1 MPLRSLRPSTAS
13 RQKLRAAVA
22 RRTAR
27 TPSIE
32 EDEEPTTSFRTA
44 LIVVLLLHVVAGAGI
59 VMFERISN
67 RHPAMALEADG
78 KADAKLDPKAATKA
92 KKAAADAAASNS
104 SAAAVAAAAQGTSP
118 VAASTNT
125 ATARPK
131 PSAAPVAAAETAKK
145 PAAANTPAPAA
156 EVKDSGG
163 TYTVAKGDTL
173 VSISKKQKVVY
184 EDLLKLN
191 KIDDPKKL
199 RIGQKLHLPVKSRA
213 SAN

>member
-1 MPLRSLRPSTAS
+1 MRLFTSLSPRPAPSA

-27 TPSIE
+27 APSIE
-32 EDEEPTTSFRTA
+32 EEEEEPTTSFRTA

-67 RHPAMALEADG
+67 RHPAVAAEAAG
-78 KADAKLDPKAATKA
+78 SRA
-92 KKAAADAAASNS
+92 KKAAVAEAAANS
-104 SAAAVAAAAQGTSP
+104 SAAAVAAAAQG
-118 VAASTNT
+118 
-125 ATARPK
+125 ATRAK
-131 PSAAPVAAAETAKK
+131 PGAAPVANSAEPVKKTAS
-145 PAAANTPAPAA
+145 APAA
-156 EVKDSGG
+156 EVKDSGQV
-163 TYTVAKGDTL
+163 YIVVKGDTL
-173 VSISKKQKVVY
+173 VTISRRQKVVY

-199 RIGQKLHLPVKSRA
+199 RIGQKLHLPVKLRA

>member
-1 MPLRSLRPSTAS
+1 MRLLPSRSLRPSSAS

-67 RHPAMALEADG
+67 RHPAMAAEAEA
-78 KADAKLDPKAATKA
+78 KTDAKTAAKA

-104 SAAAVAAAAQGTSP
+104 SAASVAAAAQGTST
-118 VAASTNT
+118 AA
-125 ATARPK
+125 ATPAARPK
-131 PSAAPVAAAETAKK
+131 PSAAPMAPVAATEPAKK
-145 PAAANTPAPAA
+145 PAAAAGTPAPAA
-156 EVKDSGG
+156 EVKDSG
-163 TYTVAKGDTL
+163 TLYTVAKGDTL